1 MYVIFLNQK
10 TKHMPNS
17 NTHTLHLTFR
27 LPIYTRQI
35 PQWRAAFVELAGWEA
50 DILHNHQSSTDAD
63 AVIYRYPL
71 VQYRV
76 RNGLASIFALNEG
89 IEAVQQVLFSKKWE
103 INWRG
108 KPTGLI
114 IENQPERQQY
124 TLEFGTLQRMQ
135 MYKYLPFN
143 SENYEKWQACNGLAE
158 RVLLLERILRGHILS
173 CLWGLG
179 WTGGEELKVTIQ
191 EIRKTQL
198 LPYHGQRL
206 MAFDLLF
213 DTNVKL
219 PEGIA
224 LGKAVSFGFGWAVPY
239 TQSARR
245 QHDVQVVN
253 MPKQAGET
261 P

>member
-1 MYVIFLNQK
+1 
-10 TKHMPNS
+10 MP
-17 NTHTLHLTFR
+17 TLHQINTLSLTFR

-35 PQWRAAFVELAGWEA
+35 PAWRGAFVELAGWEA
-50 DILHNHQSSTDAD
+50 DFLHNHQATNSAD

-76 RNGLASIFALNEG
+76 RNGLATIFALNEG

-103 INWRG
+103 VNWRG

-114 IENQPERQQY
+114 IENQPERKQY
-124 TLEFGTLQRMQ
+124 NLEIGPIHRLQ

-143 SENYEKWQACNGLAE
+143 TENYAKWLECNGLAE
-158 RVLLLERILRGHILS
+158 RVILLERILRGHILS

-179 WTGGEELKVTIQ
+179 WQGTEEIKVTIQ

-206 MAFDLLF
+206 MAFDLVF
-213 DTNVKL
+213 DTNVNL

-224 LGKAVSFGFGWAVPY
+224 LGKAVSFGFGWAVPA
-239 TQSARR
+239 TQRHAIRRTDVGREERPSSASDR
-245 QHDVQVVN
+245 
-253 MPKQAGET
+253 
-261 P
+261 

>member
-1 MYVIFLNQK
+1 
-10 TKHMPNS
+10 MPNP
-17 NTHTLHLTFR
+17 HHIDTLLLTFR

-35 PQWRAAFVELAGWEA
+35 RNWRGAFIEMAGWEA
-50 DILHNHQSSTDAD
+50 DFLHNHQATEDAEQF
-63 AVIYRYPL
+63 IYRYPL

-103 INWRG
+103 INWQGR
-108 KPTGLI
+108 PTGLI
-114 IENQPERQQY
+114 IENQPERNRY
-124 TLEFGTLQRMQ
+124 ALEIGPTHRYQ
-135 MYKYLPFN
+135 MYKYFPFN
-143 SENYEKWQACNGLAE
+143 TDNFARWQDCNGLAE
-158 RVLLLERILRGHILS
+158 RAVLLERIIRGHILS

-179 WTGGEELKVTIQ
+179 WQGTEEIKVTVQ

-206 MAFDLLF
+206 MAFDLVF

-224 LGKAVSFGFGWAVPY
+224 LGKAVSFGFGWAVPA
-239 TQSARR
+239 TE
-245 QHDVQVVN
+245 
-253 MPKQAGET
+253 KQASRRRDREERDLPAGAQE
-261 P
+261 